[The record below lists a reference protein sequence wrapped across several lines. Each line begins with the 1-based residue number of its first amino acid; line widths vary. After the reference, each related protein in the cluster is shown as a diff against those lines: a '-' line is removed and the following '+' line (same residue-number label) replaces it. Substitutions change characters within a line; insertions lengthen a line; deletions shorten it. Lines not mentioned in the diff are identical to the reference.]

1 MLQLRLLQQGL
12 IALLVR
18 VLPPPPVMNQN
29 KISNLENTRP
39 TNNTRRKPVQPRHP
53 PPASTQINRTVLTTT
68 EPKRR
73 KPVQPRHPPQASA
86 QINCTGPTFHTAEPH
101 TERKYDPARQRN
113 LQRLTRPR

>member
-1 MLQLRLLQQGL
+1 MEPYHRQPPADRADSKLKTAKTKGPHPPTTSIVPYPPQQSP
-12 IALLVR
+12 R
-18 VLPPPPVMNQN
+18 E
-29 KISNLENTRP
+29 K
-39 TNNTRRKPVQPRHP
+39 KPVQPRHP

-73 KPVQPRHPPQASA
+73 KPVLPRHPPQASA